1 MSGITPITTNP
12 YLKTPIQIEE
22 VSWGTEDLMQF
33 LKDGEK
39 ACRENNAKLKKIDV
53 QLTRIEQELTHLLK
67 EIQIQQIFN
76 KFEEIRAAPPK
87 QS

>member
-1 MSGITPITTNP
+1 MSGITPIATNP

-22 VSWGTEDLMQF
+22 VPSDTEDLMQF

-39 ACRENNAKLKKIDV
+39 ASGENSAKLNEIDV
-53 QLTRIEQELTHLLK
+53 QLTRIEQELTHILK